1 MSYGNNLAEG
11 STGKGLESNSPSNS
25 TVYCS
30 CWGHSYPQTQQ
41 QQRTIAAGLY
51 MCVKCCSY
59 VQDSSSSEK
68 CMENVWRITGILLKI
83 WLLDFVSCDFRLT
96 LSSSDR
102 ASAVQDAEQGTEH
115 PGFAFRRSS
124 PIPCSEP
131 AQEAIL
137 PKETSLGN
145 PWLQLPQN
153 LVTCSST
160 SLAWAPAFW
169 QHCAFRVPS
178 F

>member
-59 VQDSSSSEK
+59 VQDSSSTEK
-68 CMENVWRITGILLKI
+68 CMENVWRMYGESLALCSRYGYWILLVVILDRPLALQTEPQQCRMQNKALSI
-83 WLLDFVSCDFRLT
+83 QGLLFGEV
-96 LSSSDR
+96 LSSLAVNLDR
-102 ASAVQDAEQGTEH
+102 KPSSLKKH
-115 PGFAFRRSS
+115 P
-124 PIPCSEP
+124 
-131 AQEAIL
+131 
-137 PKETSLGN
+137 
-145 PWLQLPQN
+145 
-153 LVTCSST
+153 
-160 SLAWAPAFW
+160 
-169 QHCAFRVPS
+169 
-178 F
+178 